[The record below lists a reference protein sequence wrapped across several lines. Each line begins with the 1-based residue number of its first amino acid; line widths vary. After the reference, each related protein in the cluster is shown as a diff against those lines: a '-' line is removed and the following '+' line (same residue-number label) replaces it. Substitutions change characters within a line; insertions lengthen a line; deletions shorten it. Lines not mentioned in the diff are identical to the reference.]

1 MDLILNFLNKDKEII
16 KTISCVAVEDHGDEL
31 KQGIYLTLFQNMTS
45 NMYGVYLE
53 SDYEKFDKVLY
64 NLYQSS
70 ELKNYE
76 YLSYYKDDEL
86 LLEGRIIQ
94 NMTQWSIEYNPDE
107 TNLFVE
113 KLLFQVSR
121 RKGIRNGN
129 YWIIIQHI

>member
-64 NLYQSS
+64 NLYQSP

-86 LLEGRIIQ
+86 LLEGHIIQ

-107 TNLFVE
+107 TNLFIE

-121 RKGIRNGN
+121 GRG
-129 YWIIIQHI
+129 

>member
-1 MDLILNFLNKDKEII
+1 MDLILNFLNKDKEIV
-16 KTISCVAVEDHGDEL
+16 KTISCIAVEDHADEL
-31 KQGIYLTLFQNMTS
+31 KQEIYLTLFQNMTS

-70 ELKNYE
+70 ELKDYE

-86 LLEGRIIQ
+86 LLEGRILQ

-121 RKGIRNGN
+121 GRG
-129 YWIIIQHI
+129 

>member
-1 MDLILNFLNKDKEII
+1 MDLILNFLNRDKEIV
-16 KTISCVAVEDHGDEL
+16 KTISCVAVEDHADEL

-64 NLYQSS
+64 NLYQSP
-70 ELKNYE
+70 ELKDYE

-86 LLEGRIIQ
+86 LLEGRILQ

-121 RKGIRNGN
+121 GRG
-129 YWIIIQHI
+129 